1 MKNKIINRLVIS
13 IMVLLVYANAW
24 EVNTHRAIDK
34 EASSIATNLNTFMD
48 DAKLD
53 KIESYENKYDDYL
66 QKSYNTIWEE
76 ADMP

>member
-1 MKNKIINRLVIS
+1 VKKIIVIALVAIG
-13 IMVLLVYANAW
+13 YANAW

-53 KIESYENKYDDYL
+53 KIESYENKYD
-66 QKSYNTIWEE
+66 SRSHPFSVGIHTRVTI
-76 ADMP
+76 AR